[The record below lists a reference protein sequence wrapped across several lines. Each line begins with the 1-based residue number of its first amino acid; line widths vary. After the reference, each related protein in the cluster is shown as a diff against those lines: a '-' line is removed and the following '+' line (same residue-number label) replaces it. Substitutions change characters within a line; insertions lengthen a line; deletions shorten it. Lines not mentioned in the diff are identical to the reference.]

1 MRGYLRRRI
10 CMVTHSAYPDDP
22 RVAREARAAQAAGF
36 EVDVVALTRPGE
48 PPEEVVDGV
57 RVFRLPFTHARGSG
71 IRRAAWEYLGFTIA
85 ATVRVARMWPRR
97 RYGVVH
103 VHNPPDFLIVAAL
116 LPKTL
121 GSRVIFDVH
130 DLSTDMYGARFGD
143 RPASVFVERFLRL
156 CETAAAYVADRVVT
170 VHEPYRRE
178 LASRR
183 IPIEKIDV
191 VMNSV
196 DESMLPD
203 EAVSGTTD
211 RFRVVYHGTI
221 TPHYGVELMIEAAA
235 RLSMVVGNL
244 SVEIYGVG
252 DSLPQVEARARELGI
267 EDLVT
272 FSRRRIPQRE
282 VLARIRGASAGVIAN
297 LPGQLNAYA
306 LSSKLFEYVVLGVPV
321 VCADLP
327 TLKEHFAD
335 DELMFFEAGNA
346 EALAGALR
354 SVSLDGAAAA
364 ARAAAASRRYRR
376 DYAWP
381 AQSERYRSLLA
392 DLIR

>member
-1 MRGYLRRRI
+1 MRAHLRRRI

-48 PPEEVVDGV
+48 PRAEVVDGV

-71 IRRAAWEYLGFTIA
+71 IRRAAWEYLGFTVA
-85 ATVRVARMWPRR
+85 ATARVARMWPSR

-116 LPKTL
+116 VPKAL
-121 GSRVIFDVH
+121 GARVIFDVH

-143 RPASVFVERFLRL
+143 RPASVLVERFLRF
-156 CETAAAYVADRVVT
+156 CETAAAYVSDRVVT

-178 LASRR
+178 LARRR

-203 EAVSGTTD
+203 ETVSGTTD
-211 RFRVVYHGTI
+211 TFRVVYHGTI

-235 RLSMVVGNL
+235 RLSTEVANL
-244 SVEIYGVG
+244 RVEIYGVG
-252 DSLPQVEARARELGI
+252 DSLPQVEARARDLGI
-267 EDLVT
+267 GHLVT
-272 FSRRRIPQRE
+272 FSRRRLPQRE
-282 VLARIRGASAGVIAN
+282 VLARIRGASVGVIAN
-297 LPGQLNAYA
+297 LRGQLNTYA

-364 ARAAAASRRYRR
+364 ARAAAASKRYRR

-381 AQSERYRSLLA
+381 TQSVRYRSLLA
-392 DLIR
+392 DLTR

>member
-1 MRGYLRRRI
+1 MRGHLRRRI

-36 EVDVVALTRPGE
+36 EVDVVALTSPGE
-48 PPEEVVDGV
+48 PREEVVDGI

-71 IRRAAWEYLGFTIA
+71 MRRAAWEYLGFTLA
-85 ATVRVARMWPRR
+85 ATARVARMWPRR

-116 LPKTL
+116 LPKAL

-143 RPASVFVERFLRL
+143 RRASVHVERVLRL
-156 CETAAAYVADRVVT
+156 CETAAAYVADRIVT

-178 LASRR
+178 LASRG

-191 VMNSV
+191 VMNTV
-196 DESMLPD
+196 DDSILPD
-203 EAVSGTTD
+203 ESVSGTADT
-211 RFRVVYHGTI
+211 FRVVYHGTI
-221 TPHYGVELMIEAAA
+221 TPHYGVELLIEAAA
-235 RLSMVVGNL
+235 KVATLVGNL

-267 EDLVT
+267 EHLVT
-272 FSRRRIPQRE
+272 FSRRRIDHRE
-282 VLARIRGASAGVIAN
+282 VLARIRGASVGVVAN
-297 LPGQLNAYA
+297 LPGQLNTYA

-321 VCADLP
+321 VCSDLP

-346 EALAGALR
+346 EALADALR

-364 ARAAAASRRYRR
+364 GRAAEALKRYRR
-376 DYAWP
+376 DYAWT
-381 AQSERYRSLLA
+381 AQSERYRGVLA
-392 DLIR
+392 HLTR